1 MALQSLVTTRRGPTP
16 SGDEPRL
23 AELANAPSFV
33 AFQRLASSPNG
44 LTEQSAAERA
54 AEFGENRPGCYVD
67 DRVAARVVAAVRSP
81 FVALLSVLGMVLIAV
96 GDQGG
101 AVTVAV
107 VVSSAVGLRLW
118 QQTRAD
124 RAVRGLRRQSS
135 TTATVRR
142 RPGAGQPAVDR
153 EVSVRDLVP
162 GDVVVLVAGD
172 VVPADLRIVTAAG
185 LMLDQAVVSGESM
198 PVPKAPPAADVD
210 PRTDVGFDT
219 SSLCF
224 TGTTVVSG
232 TGTALVVATGPATL
246 HDALARTVAD
256 LRPTSSFEQ
265 GVRTVGLVLIR
276 FMLVMAPVV
285 FVVSGL
291 VTEDWR
297 RAALSAVSVAVGL
310 TPEMLP
316 VIVTANLARGAT
328 RLARDRVIVNR
339 LEAIQ
344 DLGAM
349 DVLCVDKTGTLTED
363 RVVYAHAVD
372 PAGAVDD
379 SVGELAHLAVS
390 LQDCPYDVLDEA
402 IVERMAGADAA
413 LLADAAFDKV
423 DEIAFDHTR
432 RLATVV
438 VRRRRDEHILV
449 THGDPSAV
457 IACCDRIRLAGN
469 VIEMDDERI
478 ADAMSVVRDCG
489 ARGMRTLAVAVRDGR
504 ARLERYTERDEH
516 AMVLIG
522 FLGFVDPVRVGA
534 DAAIETLAGHGVA
547 VKMLT
552 GDGEDIAR
560 IVAERV
566 GLAPGD
572 PVLGSQVDA
581 ADDAGLGALVEGAT
595 VFARLTPAHKA
606 RIVGALRSTG
616 HTVGF
621 IGDGVNDVP
630 ALRVAD
636 AGIAADDASDAA
648 KGAADLILLEDGLD
662 VLARGVI
669 EGRRTLSNTMKYVKI
684 TASSNFGNVFT
695 VLIASA
701 FLPFLPML
709 PVQFI
714 VQNLL
719 YDAAQLALAWD
730 RAEDDYLR
738 SPRRWNP
745 SGLVRFMLWFGPL
758 SSLFDVATFAVLWW
772 IFDTAHRPAPFHT
785 GWFVEGLLTQLLI
798 VLVLRVRTAP
808 WRGAGPS
815 RPVVVASS
823 GAAAV
828 GLLLPLTS
836 VGARLGLVALPWV
849 YLLWIAAAMT
859 AYALSAQFAKR
870 CYVRR
875 HADWL

>member
-1 MALQSLVTTRRGPTP
+1 MGLQSLVSTRRSSTP
-16 SGDEPRL
+16 AGDEQRL
-23 AELANAPSFV
+23 AELAHAPSFV
-33 AFQRLASSPNG
+33 AFQRLASSPTG
-44 LTEQSAAERA
+44 LTEQSAAARA
-54 AEFGENRPGCYVD
+54 VEHGENRPGRYVD
-67 DRVAARVVAAVRSP
+67 DRVATRVVAALRSP
-81 FVALLSVLGMVLIAV
+81 FVALLAALGMVLIAV
-96 GDQGG
+96 GDPGG

-107 VVSSAVGLRLW
+107 VVCSAVALRLW
-118 QQTRAD
+118 QQTRAV
-124 RAVRGLRRQSS
+124 RAVRGLRHQVS

-142 RPGAGQPAVDR
+142 RPGAGLPAADR
-153 EVSVRDLVP
+153 EVPVQDLVP
-162 GDVVVLVAGD
+162 GDVVVLGAGD
-172 VVPADLRIVTAAG
+172 VVPADLRVVTAAG
-185 LMLDQAVVSGESM
+185 LMLDQAVVSGESL
-198 PVPKAPPAADVD
+198 PVPKAPPDADADARV
-210 PRTDVGFDT
+210 DVGFDT

-224 TGTTVVSG
+224 TGTTVVAG

-256 LRPTSSFEQ
+256 LRPESSFEQ
-265 GVRTVGLVLIR
+265 GVRTVGVVLIR

-285 FVVSGL
+285 LAVSGW
-291 VTEDWR
+291 VTGDWH
-297 RAALSAVSVAVGL
+297 RAALFAVSVAIGL

-372 PAGAVDD
+372 PTGTIDD
-379 SVGELAHLAVS
+379 SVAELAHLAVS
-390 LQDCPYDVLDEA
+390 LQDQLFDALDEA
-402 IVERMAGADAA
+402 IVEWMAGADGA
-413 LLADAAFDKV
+413 LLAEAAYDKV
-423 DEIAFDHTR
+423 DEIGFDHTR

-438 VRRRRDEHILV
+438 VRRRRDERIV
-449 THGDPSAV
+449 ITHGDPSAV
-457 IACCDRIRLAGN
+457 IGRCDRIRLAGN
-469 VIEMDDERI
+469 VVELDDDHV
-478 ADAMSVVRDCG
+478 ADAMDVVRGCG
-489 ARGMRTLAVAVRDGR
+489 ARGMRTLAVAVRDGP

-516 AMVLIG
+516 GLILIG

-566 GLAPGD
+566 GLTPGA

-581 ADDAGLGALVEGAT
+581 AVDAELGDLVERAT
-595 VFARLTPAHKA
+595 VFAGLTPAHKA
-606 RIVGALRSTG
+606 RIVGAMRTRG

-648 KGAADLILLEDGLD
+648 KGAADLILLDDGLD
-662 VLARGVI
+662 VLARGVV

-695 VLIASA
+695 VMIAA
-701 FLPFLPML
+701 AVLPFLPML

-719 YDAAQLALAWD
+719 YDTAQLALAWD

-745 SGLVRFMLWFGPL
+745 RGLVRFMLWFGPL
-758 SSLFDVATFAVLWW
+758 SSLFDVATFGVLWW
-772 IFDTAHRPAPFHT
+772 GFDAAHRPAAFHT

-808 WRGAGPS
+808 WRGTRPS
-815 RPVVVASS
+815 RPVVLASS

-828 GLLLPLTS
+828 GVLLCVTP
-836 VGARLGLVALPWV
+836 VGARLGLVALPPA
-849 YLLWIAAAMT
+849 YLIWIAAATT
-859 AYALSAQFAKR
+859 AYAMSAQVAKR
-870 CYVRR
+870 CYLAR